1 MCPILNT
8 FLLYKDSLIFPVHTL
23 GSFKWSPGTIWGGW
37 GEVRKEVPARQN
49 KREEE
54 KNPPEERNRKG
65 EKKDVSVHG
74 APGISFSPSA
84 FPANELWKKGIVI
97 SVL

>member
-1 MCPILNT
+1 M
-8 FLLYKDSLIFPVHTL
+8 
-23 GSFKWSPGTIWGGW
+23 
-37 GEVRKEVPARQN
+37 VRKEVPARQN

-65 EKKDVSVHG
+65 GKKKDVSVPG

-84 FPANELWKKGIVI
+84 FPADELWKEGII
-97 SVL
+97 IPVL